1 MNFSKALELINGSVD
16 CFYEEYGDTPEYK
29 EIEKAETV
37 FTLLI
42 KKLADKNINTLA
54 DLEEKL
60 K

>member
-1 MNFSKALELINGSVD
+1 MNFSKALELINESVD
-16 CFYEEYGDTPEYK
+16 CFYEEYGDTPAYK

-42 KKLADKNINTLA
+42 KKLVDKNINTLA